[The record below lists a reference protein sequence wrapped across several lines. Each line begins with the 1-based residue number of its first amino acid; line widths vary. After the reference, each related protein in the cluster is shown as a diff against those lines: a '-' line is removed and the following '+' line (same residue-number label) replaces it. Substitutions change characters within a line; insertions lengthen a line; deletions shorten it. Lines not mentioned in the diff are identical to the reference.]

1 MRTTLIYLQNRE
13 KGVDMNWPAFC
24 NFTNDYQT
32 IRYALRIP
40 EDASVLA
47 IFTSSEFE
55 LAYSGACSSITTQLD
70 RLDNIIELY
79 RTRKDYLVIRHHPHI
94 AGSTSASPEYDF
106 LRRAYQQ
113 ARNAP
118 ANVRIIMPS
127 EKINSYSLLWNVD
140 AVISFFSSV
149 GYEAAGRG
157 IGVAALSQSPFS
169 KAMRYD
175 VPETINEINS
185 LVELLLEQ
193 TKDLNREDLRK
204 AFRFI
209 YAYIYRLPVQF
220 RSFGIKNT
228 VELDLRIQNTEQ
240 LADGSTRS

>member
-1 MRTTLIYLQNRE
+1 
-13 KGVDMNWPAFC
+13 
-24 NFTNDYQT
+24 
-32 IRYALRIP
+32 
-40 EDASVLA
+40 
-47 IFTSSEFE
+47 
-55 LAYSGACSSITTQLD
+55 
-70 RLDNIIELY
+70 
-79 RTRKDYLVIRHHPHI
+79 
-94 AGSTSASPEYDF
+94 
-106 LRRAYQQ
+106 
-113 ARNAP
+113 
-118 ANVRIIMPS
+118 
-127 EKINSYSLLWNVD
+127 LLWNVD

-240 LADGSTRS
+240 LADGFDPELDRICRCLLEQSPVLKTSNIDDKAAPHQDEEVFFDDYIALFIERGNMSGQSQKYTQNLVWSRTSPLLRWNHHRSKELGLRRYGTIALDTKN

>member
-1 MRTTLIYLQNRE
+1 MVVFNGRFAPYRVAYELSQRLGIYEITHERGFRDSSFVLSDNSICTDTKPIIDISNSWKDVCLSFEQMRTTLIYLQNRE

-127 EKINSYSLLWNVD
+127 EK
-140 AVISFFSSV
+140 
-149 GYEAAGRG
+149 
-157 IGVAALSQSPFS
+157 
-169 KAMRYD
+169 
-175 VPETINEINS
+175 
-185 LVELLLEQ
+185 
-193 TKDLNREDLRK
+193 
-204 AFRFI
+204 
-209 YAYIYRLPVQF
+209 
-220 RSFGIKNT
+220 
-228 VELDLRIQNTEQ
+228 
-240 LADGSTRS
+240 